1 MSLERST
8 SGGLDGGLKVVVGFL
23 LQCYNLETSV
33 AELQLWCT
41 EVPGRGSYQAHNI
54 YNSVVLTLQV
64 MQSLSSII

>member
-8 SGGLDGGLKVVVGFL
+8 SGWLDGGLKVVVGFL

-41 EVPGRGSYQAHNI
+41 EVPGPGS
-54 YNSVVLTLQV
+54 
-64 MQSLSSII
+64 SSS